1 MKTSRVP
8 WLGIGSAVLGAA
20 VGAAAALVMAAQVR
34 PRVLH
39 TPTRVPPEPL
49 EPGARFPHDAFTPV
63 LQAIVDEDGLVD
75 YEALRHD
82 PVGLYQCLAWAEAYS
97 PRNTPDHFPTEADQ
111 FAFWLNTYN
120 LLVLHAV
127 LDSYPV
133 GSILQV
139 KPVGRVFY
147 ALRFPIGGQMFTLE
161 EIEHGIIRPTFRD
174 PRSHFALSPATLGG
188 PRLRNEAY
196 LPNRLE
202 DQLADQTTR
211 FLHDDTKVR
220 VNVMDR
226 VVEASPLFKWFSHD
240 FTDWLRATAP
250 DQPADLT
257 AYLLPYLS
265 DVGRTVVIDDNYP
278 LRYTAYDWR
287 LNISPRALR
296 AAEEAA

>member
-49 EPGARFPHDAFTPV
+49 NPDDPFPHEAFTAV
-63 LQAIVDEDGLVD
+63 LHAIVDDEGLVD

-97 PRNTPDHFPTEADQ
+97 PRNTPGFFPADADR
-111 FAFWLNTYN
+111 FAYWLNTYN
-120 LLVLHAV
+120 MLVLHAV

-133 GSILQV
+133 GSLLQV

-147 ALRFPIGGQMFTLE
+147 ALRFPIGGQMLTLE

-188 PRLRNEAY
+188 PCLRNEAY
-196 LPNRLE
+196 LPDRLE
-202 DQLADQTTR
+202 EQLEEQARR
-211 FLHDDTKVR
+211 FMTDEEKVR

-226 VVEASPLFKWFSHD
+226 VVEVSTIFKWFSHD
-240 FTDWLRATAP
+240 FTDWLQAVAP
-250 DQPADLT
+250 DKPADVT
-257 AYLLPYLS
+257 AYILPYLS
-265 DVGRTVVIDDNYP
+265 DVGRTVVIDDEYP
-278 LRYTAYDWR
+278 LRYIGYDWR